1 MKVIAFDQATKVT
14 GFAIFEDSSLVR
26 YGVLTASGDDPFAR
40 MHDMYA
46 QIYRLLQEEH
56 PQLVSIEGTQFQ
68 KNYKVYSE
76 LSQMQGVVFAACFM
90 LGISFRI
97 SAPTVWKAY
106 CGVKGRKRE
115 DQKQSAMDIVQSY
128 GITAPED
135 ACEAI
140 LQGKYIIENEKGIKA

>member
-14 GFAIFEDSSLVR
+14 GFAIFEDSSLIR

-40 MHDMYA
+40 MHTMYT
-46 QIYRLLQEEH
+46 QIYELLKGER

-68 KNYKVYSE
+68 NNYKVYSE
-76 LSQMQGVVFAACFM
+76 LSQMQGVLFAACFE

-97 SAPTVWKAY
+97 SAPSVWKSY
-106 CGVKGRKRE
+106 CGVKGRKRDE
-115 DQKQSAMDIVQSY
+115 QKQSAIAIVQSY

-140 LQGKYIIENEKGIKA
+140 LQGKYIIENKKGKNS